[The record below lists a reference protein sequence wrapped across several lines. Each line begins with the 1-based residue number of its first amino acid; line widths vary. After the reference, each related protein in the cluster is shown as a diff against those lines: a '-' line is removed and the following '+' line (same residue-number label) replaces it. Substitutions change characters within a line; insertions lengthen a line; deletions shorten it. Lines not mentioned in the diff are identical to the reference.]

1 MHEARLFSVV
11 YSNGTKSNGL
21 KLEHR
26 KFHTNMQNF
35 TIRMMEHWNRLPR
48 EVMASLSMEIFKTCL
63 DTYPCNLL

>member
-26 KFHTNMQNF
+26 KFHMNMQKKF
-35 TIRMMEHWNRLPR
+35 IQCR
-48 EVMASLSMEIFKTCL
+48 
-63 DTYPCNLL
+63 